1 MDERYCIR
9 AGGAGQ
15 AREQAG
21 QAGQSGHSAAA
32 AAAAAAAA
40 EAASE
45 QGREQPTIRI
55 ADADVDEEEEG
66 PSTTNLFKN
75 PPAAPPGTVV
85 LRAPTQHGARRG
97 LVTLAQIFSSPY
109 TSSSFSS
116 FSSSSSSSSQ
126 SSTSSSSSS
135 SSPPPSSSSSSSS
148 PGPVQSIDLRDGPV
162 NPWRGLLV
170 DTASHLYYFNV
181 LLGVLGV
188 GYRHA

>member
-1 MDERYCIR
+1 MGTITAPLQHPMDERYCIR

-15 AREQAG
+15 VRGRA
-21 QAGQSGHSAAA
+21 GHSEAAA

-45 QGREQPTIRI
+45 QGREQPTRET
-55 ADADVDEEEEG
+55 DADVDEEEEG

-109 TSSSFSS
+109 TSSS
-116 FSSSSSSSSQ
+116 SSSSSSSA
-126 SSTSSSSSS
+126 SSSSS
-135 SSPPPSSSSSSSS
+135 SSPSPSSSSSS
-148 PGPVQSIDLRDGPV
+148 PRPVQSIDLRDGPI

-170 DTASHLYYFNV
+170 DTASHSLFKRFIRMTV
-181 LLGVLGV
+181 TSTL
-188 GYRHA
+188 AFSP